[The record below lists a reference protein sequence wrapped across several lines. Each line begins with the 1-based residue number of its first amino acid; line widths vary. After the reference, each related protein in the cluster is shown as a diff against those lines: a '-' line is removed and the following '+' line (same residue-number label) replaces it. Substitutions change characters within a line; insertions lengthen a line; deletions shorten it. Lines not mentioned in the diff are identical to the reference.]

1 MAKIL
6 IIDDDD
12 KFRVMV
18 KIMLE
23 NSGYE
28 NIEEAENGYIGIKL
42 IRKSHFDLVIT
53 DIIMPDKE
61 GIETIMEIKKDY
73 PAIKIIAMS
82 GGGKI
87 GADSY
92 LQMAGHLGAGRTLE
106 KPFHQSELIDAV
118 RELLNES
125 L

>member
-6 IIDDDD
+6 IMDDDNQL
-12 KFRVMV
+12 REML

-23 NSGYE
+23 NEGYNVE
-28 NIEEAENGYIGIKL
+28 DAENGYIGMKI

-61 GIETIMEIKKDY
+61 GIETIMEIKKDF
-73 PAIKIIAMS
+73 PTIKIIAMS

-87 GADSY
+87 GPDSY
-92 LQMAGHLGAGRTLE
+92 LVMAKHLGADKALA
-106 KPFHQSELIDAV
+106 KPFLQSEIVNAV
-118 RELLNES
+118 RELLGE
-125 L
+125 

>member
-1 MAKIL
+1 MARIL
-6 IIDDDD
+6 IMDDDD
-12 KFRVMV
+12 PIRKML

-23 NSGYE
+23 NAGYKD
-28 NIEEAENGYIGIKL
+28 IEEAENGYIGMKL

-61 GIETIMEIKKDY
+61 GIETIMEIKKDF

-87 GADSY
+87 SADSY
-92 LQMAGHLGAGRTLE
+92 LVMAGHLGANKTLA
-106 KPFHQSELIDAV
+106 KPFQQSEIIDAV
-118 RELLNES
+118 RELLGE
-125 L
+125 

>member
-1 MAKIL
+1 MARIL

-18 KIMLE
+18 KTMLE

-28 NIEEAENGYIGIKL
+28 NIEEAENGYIGMKL

-61 GIETIMEIKKDY
+61 GIETIIQIKKDF

-82 GGGKI
+82 GGGQI

-92 LQMAGHLGAGRTLE
+92 LQMAEHLGAGRTLE
-106 KPFHQSELIDAV
+106 KPFHQLELIDAV
-118 RELLNES
+118 RELLKE
-125 L
+125 